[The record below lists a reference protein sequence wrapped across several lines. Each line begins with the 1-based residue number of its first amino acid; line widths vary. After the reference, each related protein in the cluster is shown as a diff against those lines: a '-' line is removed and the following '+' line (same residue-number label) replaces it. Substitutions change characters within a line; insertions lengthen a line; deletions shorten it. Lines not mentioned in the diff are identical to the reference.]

1 MIARSHKTR
10 QEDHPIGTAIWFG
23 VLAALGFWV
32 VLPFLTMTVVLV
44 MLVFGAGQGAIGLG
58 LMHVLHFGAPALA
71 AVELLLMVWLARE
84 EPLRSAIGAVTFL
97 GVAGL
102 SMMVFLQAMGLY

>member
-1 MIARSHKTR
+1 M
-10 QEDHPIGTAIWFG
+10 WFG

-32 VLPFLTMTVVLV
+32 ALPFLTMVVVLAMV
-44 MLVFGAGQGAIGLG
+44 LFGAGQGAIGLG

-71 AVELLLMVWLARE
+71 AVELLIMVWLARD
-84 EPLRSAIGAVTFL
+84 EPLRAAIGAVSFL
-97 GVAGL
+97 VVAGL